1 MEHGETPLLELIV
14 GARKLSPMRT
24 LMLRFAGFT
33 GAPILSA
40 LAPFI
45 ILPLITRVVGA
56 EGWANFATGQSIG
69 ILGMVV
75 VLFGWG
81 IAGPVRVARSHS
93 DAERSIILRESI
105 RTRLLTSTIAVPAA
119 AVATA
124 LISGPAFRIESILI
138 AIAMTLGGLTPAW
151 FCIGQ
156 GNPRALMLF
165 DAAPKLAA
173 SLLALPIVAFTGQVV
188 WYPLLLLAFT
198 LPAVALHARHTY
210 RHDDEH
216 RTAARSSRAVLRT
229 LAPTAAIDA
238 TGNAY
243 GATAIPIA
251 TAGLSASDASA
262 FASADR
268 VYRIGIMA
276 VIAFGNAFQAWVL
289 EPAATDRRTRHVIA
303 LIAHAGLGL
312 AGGAAIALLGP
323 WATAVLFGPAV
334 AAEPIACALFG
345 LAFFFLSTA
354 TPLIRNLL
362 IPEHRYRTVLAATIT
377 AAVVG
382 LTTMIAGSS
391 IASAPVIALG
401 VAASEGAALLVLA
414 VPALRVFRME
424 ATHAPRPTPNVTP
437 PVEPTS

>member
-1 MEHGETPLLELIV
+1 MF
-14 GARKLSPMRT
+14 
-24 LMLRFAGFT
+24 RFAGFT

-40 LAPFI
+40 LAPVI
-45 ILPLITRVVGA
+45 ILPVITRVVGP
-56 EGWANFATGQSIG
+56 EGWGNFATGQSIG
-69 ILGMVV
+69 ILGMVI

-81 IAGPVRVARSHS
+81 IAGPVRVARSHT
-93 DAERSIILRESI
+93 AIERSIILRESI
-105 RTRLLTSTIAVPAA
+105 RSRLLTSVVAVPIAGL
-119 AVATA
+119 ATA
-124 LISGPAFRIESILI
+124 LISGPSFRVESILI
-138 AIAMTLGGLTPAW
+138 AVAMTLGGLTPAW

-165 DAAPKLAA
+165 DAIPKLAA
-173 SLLALPIVAFTGQVV
+173 SAVALPVVALSGQVI
-188 WYPLLLLAFT
+188 WYPVLLMVFT
-198 LPAVALHARHTY
+198 LPAVAVHARLTL
-210 RHDDEH
+210 RSDDIDH
-216 RTAARSSRAVLRT
+216 AAPRGLRRVLRA
-229 LAPTAAIDA
+229 LVPTATIDA

-303 LIAHAGLGL
+303 ILAHAGLGVI
-312 AGGAAIALLGP
+312 GGGAIALLGP

-334 AAEPIACALFG
+334 AAQALPCLLFG
-345 LAFFFLSTA
+345 LAFFFISTA

-377 AAVVG
+377 AAIVG
-382 LTTMIAGSS
+382 LTTMIAGSTVD
-391 IASAPVIALG
+391 SAPIIALG
-401 VAASEGAALLVLA
+401 VAAAEGSALAVLI
-414 VPALRVFRME
+414 VPALRVFRDE
-424 ATHAPRPTPNVTP
+424 ATHAPRPVPINP
-437 PVEPTS
+437 PAEPTK